1 MSGMNNMGFGLSRLQ
16 IIGNGISY
24 VGERF
29 NNSIKSKTFHCSI
42 IFLAGF
48 VVGYIIGMQQKF
60 SITLHGVINFK
71 KNLLNLISPV
81 FTFTPEPHF
90 LSDIATFEA
99 VIIGLAVPL
108 SLEMVSRI
116 SERYQSEVI
125 SKQFLKEREVK
136 LLPILLMLN
145 IFLAIGLRFFVTG
158 EQSSI
163 IWKILA
169 WITLVSFLVIGIIFV
184 KFIKKLENYITNPEF
199 ILDGLYDKAEKS
211 LE

>member
-1 MSGMNNMGFGLSRLQ
+1 M
-16 IIGNGISY
+16 
-24 VGERF
+24 
-29 NNSIKSKTFHCSI
+29 
-42 IFLAGF
+42 A
-48 VVGYIIGMQQKF
+48 
-60 SITLHGVINFK
+60 
-71 KNLLNLISPV
+71 
-81 FTFTPEPHF
+81 
-90 LSDIATFEA
+90 AFEA

-108 SLEMVSRI
+108 SLDIVSRI

-125 SKQFLKEREVK
+125 SKQFIEEWEVV
-136 LLPILLMLN
+136 LLPRFLMVN
-145 IFLAIGLRFFVTG
+145 IFLAIGLRFFVAD